1 MKNYLL
7 IILVLTAS
15 VLVKAQQLEVIATS
29 GDFYKNSSG
38 SLSWTLGEVAIETL
52 SETNF
57 ILTQGFQ
64 QSKLTVTSVNELPGL
79 DFTISVFPNP
89 ASDFLTVKFEK
100 YDRLTS
106 LMYHLY
112 DINGKLLL
120 LKQPEGI
127 ETTISLSN
135 FNPSIYILKVIQTKD
150 RGATSCVS
158 TTSCVSIFKIIKK

>member
-1 MKNYLL
+1 MKNYLFL
-7 IILVLTAS
+7 ILVLTAS
-15 VLVKAQQLEVIATS
+15 VSVKAQQLEVVAAS

-38 SLSWTLGEVAIETL
+38 SLSWTLGEAAIETL
-52 SETNF
+52 SESNY

-64 QSKLTVTSVNELPGL
+64 QSKITVTSVNELPGL

-89 ASDFLTVKFEK
+89 ASDFLTVKVEK
-100 YDRLTS
+100 NDGFTG

-120 LKQPEGI
+120 LKQPEGN

-135 FNPSIYILKVIQTKD
+135 FNPSIYFLEVIQAKD
-150 RGATSCVS
+150 S
-158 TTSCVSIFKIIKK
+158 TDAKYCVSIFKIIKK